1 MADLDEDYYV
11 DESFEA
17 DSDAEELE
25 QEEEEQEDEQ
35 EEELEEEQE
44 EEQEEEP
51 EGEEKDKNN
60 NEEDSDD
67 DDDDD
72 DVYDDI
78 PEYSDDT
85 DGTEDT
91 EDTDPEID
99 PKVEFLL
106 GNPHARRQMLRARA
120 RQKMPTYPSSS
131 SDEESQVV
139 ITKTVAE
146 VNPLALRMDTSAELE
161 EDEDPDSGRTLKP
174 GSDRYRK
181 GVASSDSDEEV
192 DDEEEVDDMKY
203 GDVLEILEEDGE
215 EGQEEREQ
223 EVEEQESEGA
233 FESEE
238 DANGQSDNE
247 ADSDGEVNQLEEHEP
262 EPEPS
267 AAAAHDVYTL
277 ADDSDNS
284 SERSLPSDR
293 TLINGKQPTQQPL
306 KTRLEAINETET
318 DDKTAPKKE
327 PDNIMLT
334 AEQLAAAMPPMA
346 QLEQFLN
353 EMSIADSKLM
363 APANKSTPIKLLEH
377 QMSQMSAMIM
387 KTIRT
392 RAMEGLGM
400 ETDRLRAGSA
410 RVEDAQ
416 STTAESSLASARSC
430 DSSGTKGM
438 TPQAY
443 GHCRCPSTTDYM
455 ETDQQLETV
464 LEGGFYVDECGQGD
478 GLMRHPH
485 QRRPPEYQRTI
496 CSATPSSYTSNV
508 TRSRSSTDKM
518 NYKNLGRKNFSFTN
532 EQMRIIER
540 QNHILL
546 QKMMAV
552 KPTVHIKASTSA
564 TKCNGKASSTQQ
576 ATLLTSAAVN
586 RKKYQRQINLENNL
600 IKRKLDAIHAR
611 RPEFK

>member
-25 QEEEEQEDEQ
+25 QEEEKQE

-44 EEQEEEP
+44 EEQEEQE
-51 EGEEKDKNN
+51 EEKDKNN
-60 NEEDSDD
+60 KEEASDD

-91 EDTDPEID
+91 EPEID

-181 GVASSDSDEEV
+181 SVASSDSDEEV
-192 DDEEEVDDMKY
+192 DDEEAVDNMKY

-215 EGQEEREQ
+215 EEQEEQEEEE

-238 DANGQSDNE
+238 EANGHSDKE
-247 ADSDGEVNQLEEHEP
+247 GDSDVELDQPEEHE
-262 EPEPS
+262 EEHAPS
-267 AAAAHDVYTL
+267 AAVPHDVYTL

-293 TLINGKQPTQQPL
+293 TLINGKQPTQQHL
-306 KTRLEAINETET
+306 KTRLEAIHETET
-318 DDKTAPKKE
+318 DAKTAPKLE
-327 PDNIMLT
+327 PQNFMLT

-363 APANKSTPIKLLEH
+363 GPANKSTPIKLLEH

-478 GLMRHPH
+478 GLMSHPH

-532 EQMRIIER
+532 EQMRTIER

-564 TKCNGKASSTQQ
+564 TKCNGKASSTQ
-576 ATLLTSAAVN
+576 ATQLTSAAVN